1 MITQARRAAAVTL
14 VAGPVLLLGCSAD
27 SEAGEPEGPSFDSA
41 EALYEAVDEVLR
53 CPIFD
58 NTNIINII
66 NIALSDGGFLEG
78 LTCGE
83 GMVLAWSE
91 DRGEIDEAR
100 GNFADLSE
108 PSPAVQGPGWFVV
121 DAEDSVQPQ
130 TGDGP
135 EPPQPD
141 SRDLEALAEELGAE
155 YTEY

>member
-27 SEAGEPEGPSFDSA
+27 PEAGEPEGPSFDSA
-41 EALYEAVDEVLR
+41 EELYEAVDEVLR

-58 NTNIINII
+58 NTNII